1 MKKVTLNVPNYSP
14 DTGVALNW
22 EGNFTIKVSDINGS
36 VSIEANTEGL
46 VSLANHLLNLS
57 QSSVPIGTHLHLDE
71 YNSLEEGSLDLNN
84 RKDLIP
90 TSLFMG
96 LTIRSINRFIVKSK
110 SVYLSYTY
118 TICRI

>member
-14 DTGVALNW
+14 DTGVVLNW

-57 QSSVPIGTHLHLDE
+57 QSSVPIATHLHLDE
-71 YNSLEEGSLDLNN
+71 YNSLEEGSLDLIIE
-84 RKDLIP
+84 KI
-90 TSLFMG
+90 
-96 LTIRSINRFIVKSK
+96 
-110 SVYLSYTY
+110 
-118 TICRI
+118 

>member
-46 VSLANHLLNLS
+46 VSLANHLLNLG
-57 QSSVPIGTHLHLDE
+57 SSEIWSDAIISFMPLVSKE
-71 YNSLEEGSLDLNN
+71 DL
-84 RKDLIP
+84 
-90 TSLFMG
+90 
-96 LTIRSINRFIVKSK
+96 
-110 SVYLSYTY
+110 
-118 TICRI
+118 

>member
-1 MKKVTLNVPNYSP
+1 MTYKMHFISDRTKDLEHTISLLNRMKKVTLNVPNYSP

-46 VSLANHLLNLS
+46 ISLANHLLNLS

-71 YNSLEEGSLDLNN
+71 YNSLEEGSLDLIIE
-84 RKDLIP
+84 KI
-90 TSLFMG
+90 
-96 LTIRSINRFIVKSK
+96 
-110 SVYLSYTY
+110 
-118 TICRI
+118 

>member
-57 QSSVPIGTHLHLDE
+57 QSSVSIGTHLHLDE
-71 YNSLEEGSLDLNN
+71 YNSLEEGSLDLIIE
-84 RKDLIP
+84 KI
-90 TSLFMG
+90 
-96 LTIRSINRFIVKSK
+96 
-110 SVYLSYTY
+110 
-118 TICRI
+118 